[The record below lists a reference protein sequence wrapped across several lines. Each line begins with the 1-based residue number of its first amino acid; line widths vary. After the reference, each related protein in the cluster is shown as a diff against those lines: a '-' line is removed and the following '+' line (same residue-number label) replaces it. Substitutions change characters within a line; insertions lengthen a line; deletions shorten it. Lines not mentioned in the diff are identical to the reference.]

1 MEPQIG
7 NSPAES
13 GLSEEKILDDLLEAS
28 NIKRYHT
35 FPIIGEQTVGA
46 HTHRVLILLDY
57 LAEGIPAYL
66 YRAVLYH
73 DSAELATGD
82 IPATT
87 KWSEPALS
95 HSLKKIEEQ
104 WERDHCIVPSTSLN
118 EHRLLKTADMLELV
132 MFSRDQW
139 MLGNRNA
146 LGLIQNGIMYLRSLY
161 PEGLPKKVDNLIR
174 RIEDDCK

>member
-1 MEPQIG
+1 MAPQIG
-7 NSPAES
+7 SSPVGS
-13 GLSEEKILDDLLEAS
+13 GLSAERILDDLLEAS

-57 LAEGIPAYL
+57 LADGIPAYL

-95 HSLKKIEEQ
+95 HGLKKIEEQ

-139 MLGNRNA
+139 RLGNK
-146 LGLIQNGIMYLRSLY
+146 RSLELMGRGILFIYSMY
-161 PEGLPKKVDNLIR
+161 PEGVPEKVDNLIR
-174 RIEDDCK
+174 KIEDECR